1 MTTRYEYLDITR
13 WQFHSINAAL
23 ALFGLWNGWL
33 VQYWA
38 TQSQQAILNN
48 QFFLSILAITMTIWA
63 TWVVLKMVVS
73 IQKLN
78 LDF

>member
-1 MTTRYEYLDITR
+1 MTKRYEDLGITR
-13 WQFHSINAAL
+13 WQFHSINAGL
-23 ALFGLWNGWL
+23 AVFGLWNGWL

-48 QFFLSILAITMTIWA
+48 QVFLTFLSMTMTIWA

-73 IQKLN
+73 IQELN